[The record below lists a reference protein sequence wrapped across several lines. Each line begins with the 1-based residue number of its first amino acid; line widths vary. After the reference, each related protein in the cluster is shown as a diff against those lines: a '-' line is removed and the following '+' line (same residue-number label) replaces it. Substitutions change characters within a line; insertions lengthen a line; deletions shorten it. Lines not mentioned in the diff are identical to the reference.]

1 MGLFSIIRL
10 ASDYAK
16 AKRFVEDKIADK
28 KVDIE
33 KIKAHVEKLKGF
45 IEYLKGMEKEV
56 KALVAKA
63 KELYNALVKKLEE
76 LKAKEE
82 GVEE

>member
-1 MGLFSIIRL
+1 MGLFSIIKL

-33 KIKAHVEKLKGF
+33 KIKALIEKVKGF
-45 IEYLKGMEKEV
+45 IEYLKGMEKEINT
-56 KALVAKA
+56 LIAKA
-63 KELYNALVKKLEE
+63 KEILDTLLGKLEE
-76 LKAKEE
+76 LKGDK
-82 GVEE
+82 

>member
-1 MGLFSIIRL
+1 MGLFSIIKL

-33 KIKAHVEKLKGF
+33 KIKAHIEKVKGF
-45 IEYLKGMEKEV
+45 IEYLKGMKKEV
-56 KALVAKA
+56 DALIVKG
-63 KELYNALVKKLEE
+63 KDIYEKLLKKLEE

-82 GVEE
+82 GEV

>member
-1 MGLFSIIRL
+1 MGLFSIIKL

-16 AKRFVEDKIADK
+16 AKRFVENKIVDK

-33 KIKAHVEKLKGF
+33 KIKNYAEKVKGF
-45 IEYLKGMEKEV
+45 VEYLKDMKKEV
-56 KALVAKA
+56 EALIVKG
-63 KELYNALVKKLEE
+63 KDIYEKLLKKLEE

-82 GVEE
+82 VK

>member
-1 MGLFSIIRL
+1 MGLFSIIKL

-16 AKRFVEDKIADK
+16 AKRFVEDKIAEK

-33 KIKAHVEKLKGF
+33 KIKAHIEKIKGF
-45 IEYLKGMEKEV
+45 IEYLKGMKKEV
-56 KALVAKA
+56 EALIVKG
-63 KELYNALVKKLEE
+63 KDIYEKLLKKLEE

-82 GVEE
+82 GEV

>member
-1 MGLFSIIRL
+1 MGLFSIIKL

-33 KIKAHVEKLKGF
+33 KIKNHAEKIKGF
-45 IEYLKGMEKEV
+45 IEYLKGMKKEV
-56 KALVAKA
+56 EALIVKG
-63 KELYNALVKKLEE
+63 KEIYERLLKKLEE
-76 LKAKEE
+76 LKAKE
-82 GVEE
+82 GEEY

>member
-1 MGLFSIIRL
+1 MGLFSIIKL

-33 KIKAHVEKLKGF
+33 KIKNHAEKVKGF
-45 IEYLKGMEKEV
+45 IEYLKGMKKEV
-56 KALVAKA
+56 EALI
-63 KELYNALVKKLEE
+63 VKGKDIYERLLKRLEE
-76 LKAKEE
+76 LRANEE
-82 GVEE
+82 VG

>member
-1 MGLFSIIRL
+1 MGLFSIIKL

-33 KIKAHVEKLKGF
+33 KIKAHIEKVKGF
-45 IEYLKGMEKEV
+45 IEYLKGMKKEV
-56 KALVAKA
+56 EALIVKG
-63 KELYNALVKKLEE
+63 KDIYEKLLKKLEE
-76 LKAKEE
+76 LKTKEE
-82 GVEE
+82 GEV

>member
-1 MGLFSIIRL
+1 MGLFSIIKL

-33 KIKAHVEKLKGF
+33 KIKAHIEKVKGF
-45 IEYLKGMEKEV
+45 IEYLKGMKKEV
-56 KALVAKA
+56 EALIVKG
-63 KELYNALVKKLEE
+63 KDIYERLLKKLEE
-76 LKAKEE
+76 LKAKE
-82 GVEE
+82 GEE

>member
-1 MGLFSIIRL
+1 MGLFSIIKL

-33 KIKAHVEKLKGF
+33 KIKAHIEKVKGF
-45 IEYLKGMEKEV
+45 IEYLKGMKKEV
-56 KALVAKA
+56 EALITKG
-63 KELYNALVKKLEE
+63 KDIYEKLLKKLEE

-82 GVEE
+82 GEV

>member
-1 MGLFSIIRL
+1 MGLFSIIKL

-33 KIKAHVEKLKGF
+33 KIKNHAEKVKGF
-45 IEYLKGMEKEV
+45 IEYLKGMKKEV
-56 KALVAKA
+56 EALIVKG
-63 KELYNALVKKLEE
+63 KDIYERLLKKLEE
-76 LKAKEE
+76 LKAKE
-82 GVEE
+82 GEE

>member
-1 MGLFSIIRL
+1 MGLFSIIKL

-33 KIKAHVEKLKGF
+33 KIKNHAEKFCGF
-45 IEYLKGMEKEV
+45 SCISFCNSASSIHLQSIISSSFGTIV
-56 KALVAKA
+56 P
-63 KELYNALVKKLEE
+63 
-76 LKAKEE
+76 
-82 GVEE
+82 

>member
-1 MGLFSIIRL
+1 MGLFSIIKL

-33 KIKAHVEKLKGF
+33 KIKNHAEKIKGF
-45 IEYLKGMEKEV
+45 IEYLKGMKKEV
-56 KALVAKA
+56 EALI
-63 KELYNALVKKLEE
+63 VKGKDIYERLLKRLEE
-76 LKAKEE
+76 LRANEE
-82 GVEE
+82 VG